1 MPRRP
6 GSIDVSQID
15 FQEAVSQNVTFSGSV
30 TAAAAV
36 YVSQYIYHHGDN
48 NTLINF
54 ADDKIIFKAG
64 NKAMITVEEKN
75 SAPHEVTINDGS
87 NNIDFVVK
95 GNGSNQGN
103 PGMKFDA
110 SENRL
115 GINGVGSPSWEL
127 DVAGDIGIAEYIYHR
142 TDTDTYIRFED
153 DEVTINAGGRSFINL
168 QEASTD
174 KLVINNGGLDIDL
187 QVKGENYANLIRTD
201 AANDRVGIG
210 ISTPDTRLHVSGK
223 LKTVSATENVN
234 KKAIS
239 LDGTND
245 HVLVS
250 DQDDFSFTDGSSDV
264 AFSLSAWVYIGDVSA
279 DDGPFIAKANFSTG
293 NTEFIFKHANG
304 VLQFFLYDRDQ
315 SASGH
320 QIRTLANSAT
330 LSDTTWHH
338 VVATYSGNGS
348 HTGLKIYT
356 DGSQTTATQ
365 STLTGYTRIRNTSTP
380 LTLGAT
386 EDLANANRVFEDRL
400 ADCVVF
406 NKELSSSEVTEL
418 YNSGKVMNIRNHSA
432 FANVVSWWKMGDDE
446 DIEGSSGI
454 KDYVS
459 GYHGTLTNGA
469 AIIDQTEISSSA
481 LNSLSTNAS
490 GSLGIGIESPDE
502 TLHVYGSTKLEG
514 PLILKERTYDP
525 DNPAEGSSVIW
536 MSNGH
541 GSGDDGDILIKI
553 TAGGVTKTVTLV
565 DFSAS

>member
-1 MPRRP
+1 MARNK
-6 GSIDVSQID
+6 IDVNQIGWS
-15 FQEAVSQNVTFSGSV
+15 EAVAQDVTFANSASFGNNIAISGSLSINQ
-30 TAAAAV
+30 AAAAGSQV
-36 YVSQYIYHHGDN
+36 FVTTEGKVGIGTSAPAYKLSVGGSMEVGQYIYHKGDN
-48 NTLINF
+48 NTWINF
-54 ADDKIIFKAG
+54 TDNRIRLNAG
-64 NKAMITVEEKN
+64 GVNFIDCQDPG
-75 SAPHEVTINDGS
+75 SAPHKVRINNGG
-87 NNIDFVVK
+87 NNIDFIIKDKDNDVY
-95 GNGSNQGN
+95 
-103 PGMKFDA
+103 FTADA
-110 SENRL
+110 STARI
-115 GINGVGSPSWEL
+115 GIGTETPEEKL
-127 DVAGDIGIAEYIYHR
+127 HVAGGLKM
-142 TDTDTYIRFED
+142 
-153 DEVTINAGGRSFINL
+153 DEGR
-168 QEASTD
+168 
-174 KLVINNGGLDIDL
+174 V
-187 QVKGENYANLIRTD
+187 
-201 AANDRVGIG
+201 
-210 ISTPDTRLHVSGK
+210 
-223 LKTVSATENVN
+223 TVSATEKIN

-250 DQDDFSFTDGSSDV
+250 DEDDFSFTNGSSDV
-264 AFSLSAWVYIGDVSA
+264 AFSLSAWVYVGDVSS

-348 HTGLKIYT
+348 HTGLKVYT

-365 STLTGYTRIRNTSTP
+365 STLNSYTRIRNTSTP

-432 FANVVSWWKMGDDE
+432 FANVVSWWKMGDDA
-446 DIEGSSGI
+446 DVEGSGGI
-454 KDYVS
+454 RDYVS
-459 GYHGTLTNGA
+459 GHHGTLTNGA
-469 AIIDQTEISSSA
+469 AIIDETGLSSDP
-481 LNSLSTNAS
+481 LDSLKTDAS
-490 GSLGIGIESPDE
+490 GSLALGLESPDD

-541 GSGDDGDILIKI
+541 GTGDDGDILIKI
-553 TAGGVTKTVTLV
+553 TAGGVTKTATLV
-565 DFSAS
+565 DFSAV